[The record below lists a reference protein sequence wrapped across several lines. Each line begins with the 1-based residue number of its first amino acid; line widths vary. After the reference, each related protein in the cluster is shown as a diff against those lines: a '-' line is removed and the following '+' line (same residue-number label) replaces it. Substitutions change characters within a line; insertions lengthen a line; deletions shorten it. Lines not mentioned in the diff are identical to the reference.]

1 MKKIILAIFTIL
13 IYCSIQQINAQKK
26 EEKDKIRNS
35 YDLKKINDLEKKYT
49 KKNQEEKKRAFALA
63 DIKGWKKIIHFPNGS
78 FAELQRVS
86 NEDRPIYYTTL
97 NTDASYSTRTNH
109 LNTGG
114 VIRA

>member
-49 KKNQEEKKRAFALA
+49 KKKSRREEKGFCSSRYKRMEKDNTFS
-63 DIKGWKKIIHFPNGS
+63 KWKFCRITKS
-78 FAELQRVS
+78 VK
-86 NEDRPIYYTTL
+86 
-97 NTDASYSTRTNH
+97 
-109 LNTGG
+109 
-114 VIRA
+114 